1 MSITNLFFKNCAN
14 ALIGFASV
22 FLVFQTTAAA
32 YEIQPLSVD
41 VVPSTY
47 YSLNGDSPN
56 IVYEKPTT
64 PVKTI
69 YDYPYSLDESYLDSH
84 KLKRNTFV
92 LVGAGVA
99 TMGFLYLMPSSFT
112 NWEDDGK
119 SPFSKWWDNVSGGPV
134 WDKDDFFLNYI
145 AHPYVGALYYMG
157 ARSAGAD
164 AFDSFLYSFALSTFF
179 WECGIEA
186 FAEKP
191 SIQDLIVTP
200 VGGAIIGEGFYLAKR
215 HIIEN
220 DYELW
225 DSKALGKAAL
235 WAMDPITEA
244 ADFIWSDTSK
254 NKQNFSLQ
262 YRPTLTSSGHFG
274 YTMSL
279 NVAF

>member
-32 YEIQPLSVD
+32 YDEQSVSVD
-41 VVPSTY
+41 VVPSIY
-47 YSLNGDSPN
+47 YSLNGDNPN

-69 YDYPYSLDESYLDSH
+69 YDYPYSLNENYLDSH
-84 KLKRNTFV
+84 KLKRNTVV

-220 DYELW
+220 DSELW

-262 YRPTLTSSGHFG
+262 SRPTLTSSGHFG